1 MDKDKFWQMADESR
15 EKAGNDDALFPELL
29 QDRLSGQDEA
39 MRALPEKYNPS
50 KDIAG
55 QWPEWNLSDI
65 VFFRNADWKE
75 STGFRK
81 QAEKDVC
88 LLLEKAGN
96 HAAIAARLVEQVVP
110 YVPGHRSHMKALV
123 TDLEAV
129 ETNLRMEMGRE
140 PVRRKEG
147 QEPET
152 PESGA
157 SEEEDGPTEEEEE
170 AQIWEPGM
178 ELQGEGEGEC
188 SVWIWPWT
196 VSWTSSAIGYMA
208 S

>member
-129 ETNLRMEMGRE
+129 ETKLRMEMGR
-140 PVRRKEG
+140 
-147 QEPET
+147 
-152 PESGA
+152 
-157 SEEEDGPTEEEEE
+157 
-170 AQIWEPGM
+170 
-178 ELQGEGEGEC
+178 
-188 SVWIWPWT
+188 
-196 VSWTSSAIGYMA
+196 
-208 S
+208 